1 MLLARDGK
9 APKKAQRNPAG
20 GRKPHPN
27 FFLLIGGVIVGVMA
41 VLILVGY
48 VWTPYDT
55 TGMSGAD
62 KFLAPCLAHPL
73 GTDNFG
79 RDILSRVMEG
89 AGSTFLIALCVVLIG
104 GIIGTV
110 IGCLTGYF
118 GGAADLVLMRVCDAI
133 TAFPSIL
140 LALVLINV
148 FGMGKY
154 QIILILGILFIP
166 SFARVVRG
174 EVAKER
180 NLNYVASARLMGAS
194 HLRIMLVHIL
204 PNTRQVLLPTLA
216 IGFNNAVLAE
226 ASMSFLGIGVKPPE
240 VSLGY
245 MMSESQSYMVRA
257 PWYMLTCGSVIV
269 LLILG
274 VSLIGEGLQ
283 QKKWGR

>member
-9 APKKAQRNPAG
+9 APKKAQRNPVG

-257 PWYMLTCGSVIV
+257 PWYMLTCGSIIV

>member
-1 MLLARDGK
+1 MLFGSVVEKRFPQKGIIRGRGEGRANYFLWAGGILTGVMLL
-9 APKKAQRNPAG
+9 
-20 GRKPHPN
+20 
-27 FFLLIGGVIVGVMA
+27 
-41 VLILVGY
+41 LILVGY
-48 VWTPYDT
+48 VWTPYST
-55 TGMSGAD
+55 TEMSGAD
-62 KFLAPCLAHPL
+62 KFLGSCLAHPL

-79 RDILSRVMEG
+79 RDLLSRIMEG
-89 AGSTFLIALCVVLIG
+89 AGSTFSIALCVVLIG
-104 GIIGTV
+104 GVVGTI

-118 GGAADLVLMRVCDAI
+118 GGVADLILMRVCDAI

-140 LALVLINV
+140 LALVLITII
-148 FGMGKY
+148 GQGKY
-154 QIILILGILFIP
+154 PIILILGILFIP

-174 EVAKER
+174 EVAKQR
-180 NLNYVASARLMGAS
+180 NMNYVASARLMGAS

>member
-257 PWYMLTCGSVIV
+257 PWYMLTCGSIIV